1 MTLSDYHTE
10 WEKDAVIDP
19 SDLDAAARNVP
30 LLHARWWRYYTT
42 ERLRFKKIDM
52 EFKSMYLLRYEYW
65 NGRLDD
71 TVREA
76 QGWEVQ
82 PIKVLTPQL
91 SVYLDADPV
100 LQDLQKKKA
109 VLEETLRFLED
120 VIKQIN
126 GRGFH
131 ISNAIKFL
139 AFKMGV

>member
-1 MTLSDYHTE
+1 MTLQEYHDA
-10 WEKDAVIDP
+10 WETDAAIDA
-19 SDLDAAARNVP
+19 SELDAAARNVP
-30 LLHARWWRYYTT
+30 LLHARWWKHYTH
-42 ERLRFKKIDM
+42 ERLRYKKLDL
-52 EFKSMYLLRYEYW
+52 EYKSLYLLRYEYW

-71 TVREA
+71 TVRQA
-76 QGWEVQ
+76 HGWPTQ

-91 SVYLDADPV
+91 SVYLEADAV
-100 LQDLQKKKA
+100 LQDLSKKRT
-109 VLEETLRFLED
+109 LCEETLKFLED

>member
-1 MTLSDYHTE
+1 MTLSEYHTE
-10 WEKDAVIDP
+10 WETDAVIDP

-71 TVREA
+71 TIREA
-76 QGWEVQ
+76 QGWDVQ